1 MVAAGA
7 LRCDDQGSV
16 LAVSNNEKRELVN
29 QLVGYPTFSKC
40 SKDDIAALVDAGGP
54 FTLPAGWPMVEQGIP
69 ADAVYVLT
77 SGEARVFYV
86 REQVATLGPGDIV
99 GEMALLG
106 GGQRRATVTTA
117 ARTTG
122 LRVENSAMMDVFAKH
137 PAIRDAFKDAYEA
150 HQSTS

>member
-1 MVAAGA
+1 MSG
-7 LRCDDQGSV
+7 
-16 LAVSNNEKRELVN
+16 NEKRELVN
-29 QLVGYPTFSKC
+29 QLLGYPTFKGC
-40 SKDDIAALVDAGGP
+40 SKDDVEALVDAGGP

-69 ADAVYVLT
+69 ADAVYILT

-117 ARTTG
+117 ERTTG
-122 LRVENSAMMDVFAKH
+122 LRVENSAMFGIFAKH
-137 PAIRDAFKDAYEA
+137 PAVKKAFEAAYEA